1 MSGVDRSVVNVSGIG
16 ELNIPLIV
24 IAVGFGGE
32 SEFGDNILPSS
43 ESSFD
48 SAVGL
53 GVVRRD
59 VNFVGFKGRAEFF
72 DLLSGEV
79 CGIVGD

>member
-1 MSGVDRSVVNVSGIG
+1 M
-16 ELNIPLIV
+16 IV

-32 SEFGDNILPSS
+32 SEFGDNVLPGS

-59 VNFVGFKGRAEFF
+59 VNFVSFEGRAEFF
-72 DLLSGEV
+72 DLLGGEIGCV
-79 CGIVGD
+79 VGN